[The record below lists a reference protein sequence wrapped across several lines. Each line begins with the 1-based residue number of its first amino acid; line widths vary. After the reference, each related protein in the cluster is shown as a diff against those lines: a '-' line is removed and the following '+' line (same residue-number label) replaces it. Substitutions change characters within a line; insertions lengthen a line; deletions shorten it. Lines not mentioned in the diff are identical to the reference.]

1 VSVAGGAGPT
11 PAWLASLRQE
21 ADVPPRC
28 ARLPLL
34 AGGAVIGSV
43 EPDFLPR
50 AAGEAILRGAVAL
63 RHDATAWEVLGDPT
77 QSLHLVA
84 QALAR
89 TGMAGAWRNEQ
100 LAVCDPDGRRIAT
113 VERAAVRPLG
123 ITTAAVHLVGHTA
136 DGRIWVQQRALDK
149 SNDPGLWD
157 TLMGGMVSAADTLAQ
172 ALARE
177 TWEEA
182 GLQVQ
187 ALRAVTLGGRVT
199 TRRQAQDGGGA
210 GYVVEHI
217 DWFHALVP
225 DGMEPVNQDGEVA
238 QFQLVTQEAL
248 VRDLAAGAYTTEA
261 ALILADFLRL

>member
-1 VSVAGGAGPT
+1 M
-11 PAWLASLRQE
+11 
-21 ADVPPRC
+21 PPRC
-28 ARLPLL
+28 PRLPLM

-50 AAGEAILRGAVAL
+50 VANDATLRGVLVL
-63 RHDATAWEVLGDPT
+63 RHDAAAWQIVGDVT
-77 QSLHLVA
+77 ESLNVVA
-84 QALAR
+84 KALAR
-89 TGMAGAWRNEQ
+89 AGLAGAWRNEQ
-100 LAVCDPDGRRIAT
+100 LAVCDPDGQRVGT

-136 DGRIWVQQRALDK
+136 DGRIWVQQRSLDK

-182 GLQVQ
+182 GLHVDVLQ
-187 ALRAVTLGGRVT
+187 ALDFGGRVT

-217 DWFHALVP
+217 DWFHAVVP

-238 QFQLVTQEAL
+238 QFQLLKQDTL
-248 VRDLAAGAYTTEA
+248 VRQLAGGAFTTEA
-261 ALILADFLRL
+261 ALILADFLSL